1 MWRRK
6 ALADDNDNGNN
17 NKQNDLTSSGHTGQ
31 GLSAFRNGGN
41 DEPLQNVVQIVA
53 ALNQIQE
60 GIESLKIAVSKA
72 K

>member
-17 NKQNDLTSSGHTGQ
+17 NKQSDMTSPGHIRQ
-31 GLSAFRNGGN
+31 SLSAFRNGSN
-41 DEPLQNVVQIVA
+41 DEPSQNVVRIIA
-53 ALNQIQE
+53 APNQIQE
-60 GIESLKIAVSKA
+60 GIESLKIAVSKT